1 MSAEMESIFSVYIR
15 NMYFSV
21 DFKHV
26 VKCESVVS
34 ITVDYCM
41 HTTIQKIRVGKILF
55 DSFIQARMH

>member
-55 DSFIQARMH
+55 DRN